1 MRETWKRYC
10 REEEKSKMNGKE
22 TEKDKRDANCSLKK
36 AYL

>member
-22 TEKDKRDANCSLKK
+22 TEKKRTREMRMVV
-36 AYL
+36 